1 MARLKGGSLGRTS
14 GKLGNKVYRVMNGKN
29 FVSYRPDKYNISQ
42 SKAAISHRAKFSI
55 MIEFAKYINSIST
68 IKQIWKAPRIKGT
81 TSFNRIV
88 MYNSKFVCDKS
99 PTVNNIITPSNS
111 IVNKN
116 IIQFPFK
123 EFHFSKEI
131 GIIKI
136 IMMNSSSSFEYNQD
150 YTLTFVLMC
159 QEPKRKKDKFFT
171 LDHFEESYSITK
183 DLSEINIEL
192 NEELSVSLH
201 KYKKLIIYF
210 SASRKV
216 DGRLKYIWS
225 SSCSKDFPLE

>member
-42 SKAAISHRAKFSI
+42 SKAAVSHRAKFSV
-55 MIEFAKYINSIST
+55 MIEFAKYINSIPT
-68 IKQIWKAPRIKGT
+68 IKQIWNAPRIKGT

-99 PTVNNIITPSNS
+99 PTVNNIITPSNG
-111 IVNKN
+111 IVTKN
-116 IIQFPFK
+116 IIHFPFNN
-123 EFHFSKEI
+123 FHFSKEA

-136 IMMNSSSSFEYNQD
+136 VMMNRNNAFVYNQN
-150 YTLTFVLMC
+150 YTITFVLMC
-159 QEPKRKKDKFFT
+159 KEPKRKTNKYFT
-171 LDHFEESYSITK
+171 LDHFEESYSIDK
-183 DLSEINIEL
+183 NLSEINIEL
-192 NEELSVSLH
+192 NEELIGNLN
-201 KYKKLIIYF
+201 KYKKIIIYF

-216 DGRLKYIWS
+216 EGRLKYTWS
-225 SSCSKDFPLE
+225 SSFAKEFSIE

>member
-42 SKAAISHRAKFSI
+42 SKAAVSHRTKFSV

-68 IKQIWKAPRIKGT
+68 LKQIWNAPRIKGT

-88 MYNSKFVCDKS
+88 MFNSKLVSDSS
-99 PTVNNIITPSNS
+99 PTIHNIITPSSS
-111 IVNKN
+111 IATKN
-116 IIQFPFK
+116 IIHFPLK
-123 EFHFSKEI
+123 EFHFSKEAR
-131 GIIKI
+131 IIKI
-136 IMMNSSSSFEYNQD
+136 VMMNSSSLFEYNLE

-159 QEPKRKKDKFFT
+159 LEPKRKSNKYFT
-171 LDHFEESYSITK
+171 LDHFEESYTINK
-183 DLSEINIEL
+183 NLSEIDIDL
-192 NEELSVSLH
+192 NEELNSKLN
-201 KYKKLIIYF
+201 KYKKIIIYF

-216 DGRLKYIWS
+216 EGRLKYIWS
-225 SSCSKDFPLE
+225 SSFAKEFSLE